1 MKFETIVKAR
11 THKYIRREGSAGDY
25 TYYYSDG
32 SGGERAASSHKDKE
46 KAKIDHAKRLALGR
60 RLGKHTKTDAQIA
73 EEVGLPVN
81 KVRNASATVS
91 RGVHGYSATEAAEAS
106 GPASTGTTEALSGAT
121 RVVEERARRRSS
133 SMEAAREALSR
144 AQRVAVE
151 RAIRRRVKDKL
162 VGHRIAITDILALH
176 SRAEALVATPG
187 HSVSSAVNQ
196 AFAEAKYR
204 GIITEAEP
212 PRSPGGEPTDEVGGA
227 IDREI
232 EAEEAIAP
240 SAASRSPGGEP
251 TAPSTTAQIESLRQ
265 ALRDAHGLDLG
276 AIEAQSSTAR
286 AQKAEA
292 QARAAVA
299 PTSPESRELH
309 SVSPELRGSDAEL
322 ESLLAVQAS
331 GGNPYLDQ
339 SKKIYNRTKSG
350 VKAERKQ
357 ITDHVF
363 AAIEKSKRDGMFD
376 ASISKERREAALV
389 ENYKEISGSRI
400 RGISGIAKEFESA
413 TFVSLDEVIENAP
426 INVEVERMKRGY
438 AAKQIARFL
447 PYIKDTF
454 KQRNPSFP
462 PPYPTFGDIKGWAEA
477 GGRPDW
483 APSRSRMAVPREV
496 QEAAPRGPDGNIM
509 HPPPYLPLHLAPIWG
524 YIVKKSGE
532 ANPYQSVNPPINQ
545 AGELGDLG
553 QQAKYQEGILL
564 NALRKYVQQRG
575 NNNLVDIPKS
585 KLGEVNLTHADIFKG
600 EADDLM
606 KILTTKIIDNAALL
620 PYIKEELAMMKSVRL
635 VVDKD
640 AIYKSK
646 AVRKAEL
653 IEKIK
658 TLKKSMFYV
667 V

>member
-32 SGGERAASSHKDKE
+32 SGGERAASSDKDKE

-106 GPASTGTTEALSGAT
+106 GPASTGTTEALSGF
-121 RVVEERARRRSS
+121 ARRRRR
-133 SMEAAREALSR
+133 ARTADEIS
-144 AQRVAVE
+144 QR
-151 RAIRRRVKDKL
+151 IQDKM
-162 VGHRIAITDILALH
+162 VGHRIAELWGTVALH
-176 SRAEALVATPG
+176 NRAEALVATSG

-196 AFAEAKYR
+196 AFAEAKHR

-232 EAEEAIAP
+232 EAEEAIA
-240 SAASRSPGGEP
+240 
-251 TAPSTTAQIESLRQ
+251 APSTTASQIESLRQ

-553 QQAKYQEGILL
+553 QQAKEGQQAGILL

-606 KILTTKIIDNAALL
+606 NILTTKIIDNAALL